1 MTDNTQVGL
10 RKWCEAF
17 IDGDISAG
25 QFKRAVR
32 IWHNKQVEA
41 IIEATYNNLPSLDKL
56 TVGNE
61 MSDGYDQGVEAFR
74 QAMIKAL
81 YGKED

>member
-10 RKWCEAF
+10 KELCEAF

-41 IIEATYNNLPSLDKL
+41 VLDRLESNKETL
-56 TVGNE
+56 YWWT
-61 MSDGYDQGVEAFR
+61 GVEYDKTTAIDMR
-74 QAMIKAL
+74 AIAVERKKL
-81 YGKED
+81 KEKYNG

>member
-10 RKWCEAF
+10 KRWCEAF

-32 IWHNKQVEA
+32 TWHNKQTLELLDRLELRVKVADATERFTTA
-41 IIEATYNNLPSLDKL
+41 LGVIEAERKK
-56 TVGNE
+56 VK
-61 MSDGYDQGVEAFR
+61 EAE
-74 QAMIKAL
+74 L
-81 YGKED
+81 